1 MTENSGFAP
10 SRPAPLADA
19 AIEERL
25 RRNFGRARWLLAP
38 IYFGLLATL
47 LVLAVKFVQKL
58 IELAGDFLYD
68 SSTETVV
75 DVLQL
80 VDVALVGN
88 LVLLVMFSGWQNVI
102 GRLLPERCSE
112 FTGLRFSALKQ
123 SLISSVAAIAANPG
137 P

>member
-1 MTENSGFAP
+1 VTENSGFAP

-25 RRNFGRARWLLAP
+25 RRNFGRARWFLAP

-88 LVLLVMFSGWQNVI
+88 LVLLVIFFRLAECHRSITAGALLGVYRPAIQRAETI
-102 GRLLPERCSE
+102 TDLLGRRHRRDPDS
-112 FTGLRFSALKQ
+112 
-123 SLISSVAAIAANPG
+123 
-137 P
+137 